1 MTKLSD
7 WESKT
12 GVDFLKKV
20 GIKKGDKVLDFGC
33 NIGNY
38 TIPAAIIVG
47 EKGTVIAI
55 DEDDFSFDTIRK
67 KTKMVKLEN
76 IRAINTKGKLDFDF
90 ANNFFDFVMLYDV
103 LHYLN
108 FQSRKTFYQ
117 EIFRILKINAILSV
131 HPKHT
136 IGNFPMMELRNV
148 SVDELITEIE
158 DNGFGFKQK
167 ICGELSHDELLE
179 DGCIINFRKKYPEKE

>member
-20 GIKKGDKVLDFGC
+20 GIKKDYIVLDFGC

-38 TIPAAIIVG
+38 TIPASILVE
-47 EKGTVIAI
+47 EKGTVFAI
-55 DEDDFSFDTIRK
+55 NEDDHTYNLIKNKAKLIKSDNIKTID
-67 KTKMVKLEN
+67 
-76 IRAINTKGKLDFDF
+76 TKGKLNFDF
-90 ANNFFDFVMLYDV
+90 VDNFFDFVMLYDV

-108 FQSRKTFYQ
+108 FPKRKTLYQ
-117 EIFRILKINAILSV
+117 EIFRILNTDAILSV
-131 HPKHT
+131 YPKHI

-148 SVDELITEIE
+148 SLPELIAEIE
-158 DNGFGFKQK
+158 NNGFKFSQN
-167 ICGELSHDELLE
+167 ICGELSHDEHLE
-179 DGCIINFRKKYPEKE
+179 DGCIINFRKKYPNKE